1 MGFMTVGCPPRVQR
15 FGGGG
20 YLRVVPDVKPDR
32 EWFGLAES
40 VLGSGFKEGSVSSA
54 IRTFPT
60 GATRATDLGK
70 HDPEGYLS
78 PLAIE
83 RYCEYMT
90 THRVQVNGSL
100 RASDNW
106 QKGIPLEEYVKSL
119 LRHTLDFWRAHRGWA
134 PADLMEDAACAILFN
149 ISGWLHE
156 RVKARLRGAP

>member
-1 MGFMTVGCPPRVQR
+1 MGSMTVGCLPKAQR
-15 FGGGG
+15 FGVGR
-20 YLRVVPDVKPDR
+20 YPMAVNVPVRPPD
-32 EWFGLAES
+32 LQP
-40 VLGSGFKEGSVSSA
+40 KELL
-54 IRTFPT
+54 RTFPT
-60 GATRATDLGK
+60 GATRTTDLGK

-78 PLAIE
+78 PLVIE

-90 THRVQVNGSL
+90 THRVQADGSL

-119 LRHTLDFWRAHRGWA
+119 LRHTLDFWRAHRGWV

>member
-1 MGFMTVGCPPRVQR
+1 MGSMTVRCPPRVQR
-15 FGGGG
+15 FGVGG
-20 YLRVVPDVKPDR
+20 YLRVM
-32 EWFGLAES
+32 AC
-40 VLGSGFKEGSVSSA
+40 GSEPGRQIVGWST

-60 GATRATDLGK
+60 GATRTTDLGK

-78 PLAIE
+78 PLVIE

-90 THRVQVNGSL
+90 THRVQADGSL